1 MVPQKQYACNRFY
14 LSANDVINQNTVVI
28 LNQEG
33 FYLEHSPLSGER
45 PYVEWLGGIFF
56 LLPQQILTPCGHEE
70 DFFQW
75 YLTVCPAWVKGIKY
89 RLWSIHIVSRN
100 HANKSDRIV
109 FRCLGK

>member
-56 LLPQQILTPCGHEE
+56 LDVGPGDISGSRHVLDT
-70 DFFQW
+70 FF
-75 YLTVCPAWVKGIKY
+75 YLV
-89 RLWSIHIVSRN
+89 
-100 HANKSDRIV
+100 
-109 FRCLGK
+109 